1 MGPGLGVWL
10 LLLPTALASLSDV
23 DSADAGSDTS
33 STSDVDM
40 DLDNSDP
47 NLVNPQKGE
56 VRTIIFMLNLVFLT

>member
-10 LLLPTALASLSDV
+10 LLLPAALASLSDV